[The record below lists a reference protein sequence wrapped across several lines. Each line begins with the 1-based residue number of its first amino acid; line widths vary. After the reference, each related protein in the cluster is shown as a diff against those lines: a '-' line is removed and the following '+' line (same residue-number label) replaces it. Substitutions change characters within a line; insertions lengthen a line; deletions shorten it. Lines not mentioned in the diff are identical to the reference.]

1 MNKKHPIKRKN
12 YTRLE
17 AIKYIWKNSVYGN
30 EWQGAGMW
38 EAVEKILQSISAYFD
53 EEYLND
59 LLREAEKR

>member
-1 MNKKHPIKRKN
+1 MTKTSKNRKN

-17 AIKYIWKNSVYGN
+17 AIKYISKNSVYGN